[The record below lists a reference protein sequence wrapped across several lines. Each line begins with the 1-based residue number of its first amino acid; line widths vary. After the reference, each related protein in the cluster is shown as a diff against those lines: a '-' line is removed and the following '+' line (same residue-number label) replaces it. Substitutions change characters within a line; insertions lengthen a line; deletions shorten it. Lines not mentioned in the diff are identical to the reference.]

1 MPCVVYKWEL
11 CAQRHEPIKE
21 DRETKSKGVT
31 LGVPQGGPGAGSL
44 AVLRHASVTFMLSTQ
59 KTPPSLRAPTG
70 LSATS
75 QLSSI
80 SGPVWWNELPAK
92 VTHLLQQT
100 TLQSPVESSP

>member
-1 MPCVVYKWEL
+1 MEHPEVPCVVYKWEL

-70 LSATS
+70 LSVCY
-75 QLSSI
+75 I
-80 SGPVWWNELPAK
+80 
-92 VTHLLQQT
+92 T
-100 TLQSPVESSP
+100 TLLYLGPTVVERAPI